1 MHFEGSG
8 PVSLAKQLSN
18 QQQLVLRRGF
28 RDASCMFTRLWR
40 SYSNRGNL
48 VWFGKWW
55 MKLHKSS
62 CCSTWVPRKISQIRV
77 RKFFSRRMII
87 MQIKEFRSTSMYNP
101 PTGFSDA
108 VSSPVFPRILRCTK
122 GKKKRGEGTGAL
134 RHTETVDRRGRYRW
148 YSTVSVCIHS
158 SRKPKH
164 RPVFF
169 GPWLVKIKMGM
180 QRHQKTAPK
189 GPWST

>member
-1 MHFEGSG
+1 MVNESSQEQLLLNMGS
-8 PVSLAKQLSN
+8 AKDKQDS
-18 QQQLVLRRGF
+18 
-28 RDASCMFTRLWR
+28 
-40 SYSNRGNL
+40 
-48 VWFGKWW
+48 
-55 MKLHKSS
+55 
-62 CCSTWVPRKISQIRV
+62 RKKV
-77 RKFFSRRMII
+77 FFSRRMII

-164 RPVFF
+164 RPVFSWPLVSQNQDGHAATSENGAERTMKHLNGKNNKHPGTNVVLQCF
-169 GPWLVKIKMGM
+169 PVFWLTNVFLRQQFAGSNTS
-180 QRHQKTAPK
+180 Q
-189 GPWST
+189 SVVC